1 MTKLYRY
8 GTEIDAGDLMSF
20 VMGLTKAGIEFG
32 YVLLEFYDRVVLER
46 FDGGLLADEDSLNR
60 GRAFGDEYELS
71 FRRKQDRFAAALTAE
86 RPLDTGLCKRFRH
99 GCLEIAYSRKDE
111 PEFVLWGQY
120 LDEKDG
126 LSRWFDE
133 RIPRPLCYPVDGSP
147 ARVSLKEADYY
158 DEEGR
163 VLARRFIA
171 TTASNV

>member
-1 MTKLYRY
+1 MSKLYRY
-8 GTEIDAGDLMSF
+8 GTEIDEGHLTPF
-20 VMGLTKAGIEFG
+20 VMDLTGAGIGFS

-46 FDGGLLADEDSLNR
+46 FDGHLLEDEGALNR
-60 GRAFGDEYELS
+60 GRAFGHEHELS
-71 FRRKQDRFAAALTAE
+71 WRRRQGRFVVAFTTE
-86 RPLDTGLCKRFRH
+86 RPAEESVLKRFRH
-99 GCLEIAYSRKDE
+99 GCLEIEYSRKDE
-111 PEFVLWGQY
+111 PESVLWGEY

-126 LSRWFDE
+126 VSRWFDE
-133 RIPRPLCYPVDGSP
+133 RIPRPLSYPVDGSP